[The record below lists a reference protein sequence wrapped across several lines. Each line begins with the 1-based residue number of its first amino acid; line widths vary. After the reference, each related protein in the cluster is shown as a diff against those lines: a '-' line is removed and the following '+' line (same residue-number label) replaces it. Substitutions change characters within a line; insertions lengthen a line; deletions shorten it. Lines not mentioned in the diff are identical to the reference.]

1 MRDLSRLLRPK
12 SIAVF
17 GGGWSVNVIR
27 QCERM
32 GYAGAI
38 WPVHPKLTEMAG
50 LPCYASVADLPGAP
64 DASFIG
70 VNRHATVE
78 VVRDLA
84 ARGAGGAVCFASGF
98 REVADGAELQDHLVE
113 AAGAMPILGPN
124 CYGFINYVEGALLW
138 PDQHG
143 GRRVERGVAIIAQSS
158 NIAIN
163 LTMQRRGL
171 PLAYVMTVG
180 NQAQT
185 GLAQMIEALLD
196 DPAVTAIGLYI
207 EGLGDI
213 PALETALRRAREK
226 RVPVVA
232 LKSGRSETARA
243 MTLSHTASL
252 AGADTLVSAFLS
264 QMNVARVDSLDE
276 MVETLKLLHTAGPSP
291 DFTLGSLSCSG
302 GARAR
307 LPRPSAA
314 TASSPGSS
322 PRR

>member
-124 CYGFINYVEGALLW
+124 C
-138 PDQHG
+138 
-143 GRRVERGVAIIAQSS
+143 
-158 NIAIN
+158 
-163 LTMQRRGL
+163 
-171 PLAYVMTVG
+171 
-180 NQAQT
+180 
-185 GLAQMIEALLD
+185 
-196 DPAVTAIGLYI
+196 
-207 EGLGDI
+207 
-213 PALETALRRAREK
+213 
-226 RVPVVA
+226 
-232 LKSGRSETARA
+232 
-243 MTLSHTASL
+243 
-252 AGADTLVSAFLS
+252 
-264 QMNVARVDSLDE
+264 
-276 MVETLKLLHTAGPSP
+276 
-291 DFTLGSLSCSG
+291 
-302 GARAR
+302 
-307 LPRPSAA
+307 
-314 TASSPGSS
+314 
-322 PRR
+322 